1 MRKMNLKIISD
12 NGSLNLSNL
21 SLSLE
26 ELDGFSILENIANGR

>member
-1 MRKMNLKIISD
+1 MRKMNLKRISD

-26 ELDGFSILENIANGR
+26 ELDGFSILENIASGR